1 MNLVCLRREFS
12 HALPL
17 SEIRKIIQFTG
28 NYKYADRVQQERSG
42 LYQHDLVFVTV
53 RCIFVCAVARISHP
67 SKHEQNGSSMGQ
79 WIFTI

>member
-53 RCIFVCAVARISHP
+53 GCIFVCAVASEFLPFSHSWP
-67 SKHEQNGSSMGQ
+67 CL
-79 WIFTI
+79 